1 MTGRE
6 EQEWKGSFIRLVRPP
21 IMCGSETAAKRQEAV
36 LKVVKLKMSFN
47 GSD

>member
-1 MTGRE
+1 MTGTRVE
-6 EQEWKGSFIRLVRPP
+6 GKLYKTSETS
-21 IMCGSETAAKRQEAV
+21 CDSETAVLTKRQEAV